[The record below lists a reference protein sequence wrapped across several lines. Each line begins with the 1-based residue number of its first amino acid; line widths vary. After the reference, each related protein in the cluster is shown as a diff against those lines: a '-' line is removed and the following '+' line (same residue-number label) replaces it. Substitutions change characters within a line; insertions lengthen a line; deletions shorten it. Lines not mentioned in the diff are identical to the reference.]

1 MHKAAKVVLII
12 GAVVI
17 LLGAAAAVWSVSQL
31 RDYRYDPSEYVIFE
45 GSNGSFDINLRNGYF
60 VTVWVKGDLECPARN
75 GLEDNNTASNES
87 NVSIDSDLAG
97 NGSAGNGTVDDGANH
112 SSSNNVSSASG
123 FRMMI
128 RDSDGKTMS
137 PLYEEITEAHGGE
150 TSIEYFLNFCDPDID
165 REGESQEF
173 LNDLYDYVEG
183 DFSLAGFVLVQHPV
197 TGMPITGTY
206 YVESSEEVLITDS
219 ATGAEELGVMV
230 AWGFGGAAGSCCG
243 FCFLFIGLIMA
254 ITMGKKEQQPV
265 IIMQPTSAQPMQVGQ
280 MTTETPMVTVV
291 DDGNLSR

>member
-1 MHKAAKVVLII
+1 MHKAAKVVLLI
-12 GAVVI
+12 GAVVL
-17 LLGAAAAVWSVSQL
+17 LLGVAAAAWGVNQL
-31 RDYRYDPSEYVIFE
+31 RDFRYNPSEHTIFE

-60 VTVWVKGDLECPARN
+60 VTVWVKGDLECPVSN
-75 GLEDNNTASNES
+75 DLENNNTASNES
-87 NVSIDSDLAG
+87 NVSIDSDHPG
-97 NGSAGNGTVDDGANH
+97 NGSAGNGTVDDGTNH
-112 SSSNNVSSASG
+112 STSNNVSSVSG
-123 FRMMI
+123 FRMTI
-128 RDSDGKTMS
+128 RDSDGKTMN
-137 PLYEEITEAHGGE
+137 PLYDEFGE
-150 TSIEYFLNFCDPDID
+150 SFIQYFLNFCDPELDQ
-165 REGESQEF
+165 EGESQDV
-173 LNDLYDYVEG
+173 LKDLYEYVEG